1 MYRKEKNEL
10 SVRTEQRWPLIRNL
24 MLCHFNEDYDLLY
37 GSLQGAISRAVREGS
52 VDQRRALLREWR
64 DWNNSVGAADD
75 IRPVLYNSFSVAVF
89 FKQSSDA
96 RGFMNGIYDG
106 LLDSVKA
113 DTQGKV

>member
-1 MYRKEKNEL
+1 MHRKEKNEL
-10 SVRTEQRWPLIRNL
+10 SQRTEQRWPLIRNL

-37 GSLQGAISRAVREGS
+37 GSLQGAISCAVSEGS

-75 IRPVLYNSFSVAVF
+75 IRPVLYNCFSVAVF
-89 FKQSSDA
+89 FKQPSDA
-96 RGFMNGIYDG
+96 RDFMIGIYDG